1 MKDSLAERRRMYL
14 RRQVAQ
20 QRPREGGTWLV
31 CGTARKQP
39 GGEGLLGGEEGNPP
53 GEAAWSQS

>member
-1 MKDSLAERRRMYL
+1 MYL